1 MIPKV
6 CQHTFR
12 ELNDAAGVPAITSKA
27 RAAGEKKQKIT
38 ATIFVNG
45 DEFTVEGNRVIRV
58 RRIRDSD
65 NFIRCF
71 RNHRRS
77 ASSSSFSLCVCVCF
91 TSNAIKTY
99 FPVDEKNVSAL
110 AFALV
115 MWQAGSESAQGE
127 NNRRSPKI
135 HCNQIWTRRDGKCFP
150 LGNEI
155 ASCFWGVPLV
165 SASTRKV

>member
-6 CQHTFR
+6 CRHTFH

-27 RAAGEKKQKIT
+27 RAVGEKENKVT
-38 ATIFVNG
+38 ATIFGNG

-58 RRIRDSD
+58 RRIHDSD

-77 ASSSSFSLCVCVCF
+77 ASSSSFLLCVCVCF
-91 TSNAIKTY
+91 PSIAIKTY

-110 AFALV
+110 AFALA
-115 MWQAGSESAQGE
+115 MWQADSETAHGT
-127 NNRRSPKI
+127 NIHRSPKI
-135 HCNQIWTRRDGKCFP
+135 HCNQI
-150 LGNEI
+150 
-155 ASCFWGVPLV
+155 
-165 SASTRKV
+165 